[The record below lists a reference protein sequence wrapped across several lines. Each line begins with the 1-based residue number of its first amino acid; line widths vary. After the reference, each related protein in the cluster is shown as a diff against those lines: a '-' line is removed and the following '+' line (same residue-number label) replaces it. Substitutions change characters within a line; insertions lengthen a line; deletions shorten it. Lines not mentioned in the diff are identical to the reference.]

1 MNLAIASASSPG
13 AATALPPARAPLS
26 ASVQRRLEGYSYDG
40 SYYYY
45 SYGGNSCA
53 RGCPEEWRDDG
64 VCDAAC
70 NVVAHLSR
78 LAQQYDAEDE
88 TARRAKKARDA
99 LEETPSFGAPNAF
112 HAT

>member
-64 VCDAAC
+64 VCDAGC
-70 NVVAHLSR
+70 LSGSDCTDCGPAAKPAAFPVT
-78 LAQQYDAEDE
+78 L
-88 TARRAKKARDA
+88 RA
-99 LEETPSFGAPNAF
+99 PYYGGS
-112 HAT
+112 